1 MEHGNITYLK
11 DLDLARRDYTV
22 KVRVLRLWKQPMY
35 NNPEQFYSIEMIVVD
50 EEGTTMQG
58 NVLRR
63 YFPRFEQVF
72 NESDCYFIVKPTIGL
87 NESKYKY
94 VDNKNK
100 LGIYCDTDVYP
111 CKDFNGP
118 IYGFSFTSFKDIIDK
133 TVPEN
138 KSIDVIGFV
147 ADVKDLKKF
156 KTARGKDTK
165 KLNVIIQDLE
175 MESIYL
181 SLWDSYVDRI
191 LEHWE
196 NREQHGVIVVILQ
209 FGTLKYFGRFGYV
222 NSCFNVSKLFINSDV
237 DEMTTFRNSLIANS
251 AASSCSSQSSRL
263 SGIFLSLYDEY
274 VVRSEFNNIAEVNL
288 NQAKSVVVV
297 GTVQMISEDLPWY
310 YFACKT
316 CNKKVFPKVNND
328 TPTVGVLVDE
338 EEVYEC
344 KTKTCKDIVIE
355 YTKRLKIPLTVQD
368 SSGTVSLTLFDRDAC
383 RILKTT
389 AANLIEKH
397 VAGGDKGLYPDE
409 FEALLG
415 KKFAFKIDI
424 SEFNIEHNFWFFGVS
439 KLTDDEDIIFELEK
453 KANNIEVE
461 TTASLNNR
469 FTDMESEDTVNLNDD
484 NCTDVIM
491 GVTVGTKS
499 NEDFKSKVPSE
510 SMDDNVITPLAKNLE
525 DTAMASKPLGEPAIF
540 KRKTKKPAFKK
551 NLVESY
557 DVDENGEMSTTKPV
571 KPGKPTLLIPKIEK

>member
-1 MEHGNITYLK
+1 
-11 DLDLARRDYTV
+11 
-22 KVRVLRLWKQPMY
+22 MY
-35 NNPEQFYSIEMIVVD
+35 
-50 EEGTTMQG
+50 
-58 NVLRR
+58 
-63 YFPRFEQVF
+63 
-72 NESDCYFIVKPTIGL
+72 CYFIVKPTIGL

-100 LGIYCDTDVYP
+100 LGIYCDTDVYL

-175 MESIYL
+175 MDSIYL
-181 SLWDSYVDRI
+181 SLWDSYTDRI

-196 NREQHGVIVVILQ
+196 NSEQHGVIVFILQ
-209 FGTLKYFGRFGYV
+209 FATLKYFGRFGYV

-237 DEMTTFRNSLIANS
+237 DEMTSFRNRLITNS
-251 AASSCSSQSSRL
+251 AASSCSSQSFRL

-288 NQAKSVVVV
+288 NQAKPVVVV

-310 YFACKT
+310 YFACKA
-316 CNKKVFPKVNND
+316 CNKKVFQKVNND

-344 KTKTCKDIVIE
+344 KTATCKDTVIQ
-355 YTKRLKIPLTVQD
+355 YTQRLKIPLTVKD

-383 RILKTT
+383 RILKTI

-397 VAGGDKGLYPDE
+397 VAGGDKVLYPDE

-415 KKFAFKIDI
+415 KKIAFKIDI
-424 SEFNIEHNFWFFGVS
+424 SEFNIENNFWFFGVS

-461 TTASLNNR
+461 KSASLNNR
-469 FTDMESEDTVNLNDD
+469 FTDMDSEDTVNLNDD
-484 NCTDVIM
+484 NSTDVIM
-491 GVTVGTKS
+491 ESLLVPNQTKTS
-499 NEDFKSKVPSE
+499 N
-510 SMDDNVITPLAKNLE
+510 
-525 DTAMASKPLGEPAIF
+525 
-540 KRKTKKPAFKK
+540 RR
-551 NLVESY
+551 Y
-557 DVDENGEMSTTKPV
+557 V
-571 KPGKPTLLIPKIEK
+571 KLIIYF

>member
-1 MEHGNITYLK
+1 MDAYLNPKSESAEFEMVQSNITYLK

-50 EEGTTMQG
+50 EEGTTMQA

-63 YFPRFEQVF
+63 WFPKFEHLL

-94 VDNKNK
+94 VANKNK

-147 ADVKDLKKF
+147 VDVKDLKKF

-175 MESIYL
+175 MDSIYL
-181 SLWDSYVDRI
+181 SLWDSYADRI

-209 FGTLKYFGRFGYV
+209 FATLKYFGRFGYV

-237 DEMTTFRNSLIANS
+237 GEMTSFRNRLITNS

-310 YFACKT
+310 YFACKA
-316 CNKKVFPKVNND
+316 CNKKVFQKVNND

-344 KTKTCKDIVIE
+344 KTATCKDTVIQ
-355 YTKRLKIPLTVQD
+355 YTQRLKIPLTVQD
-368 SSGTVSLTLFDRDAC
+368 SSGTMSLTLFDRDAC

-424 SEFNIEHNFWFFGVS
+424 SEFNIENNFWFFGV
-439 KLTDDEDIIFELEK
+439 EK
-453 KANNIEVE
+453 S
-461 TTASLNNR
+461 ASLNNR
-469 FTDMESEDTVNLNDD
+469 FTDMDSEDTVNLNDD
-484 NCTDVIM
+484 NSTDVIM

-499 NEDFKSKVPSE
+499 NEDVKSKVATE
-510 SMDDNVITPLAKNLE
+510 SMDDNVITPLAKNLD
-525 DTAMASKPLGEPAIF
+525 DTAMASKPFGEPAIF

>member
-1 MEHGNITYLK
+1 MFFSY
-11 DLDLARRDYTV
+11 
-22 KVRVLRLWKQPMY
+22 
-35 NNPEQFYSIEMIVVD
+35 
-50 EEGTTMQG
+50 
-58 NVLRR
+58 
-63 YFPRFEQVF
+63 VF
-72 NESDCYFIVKPTIGL
+72 
-87 NESKYKY
+87 
-94 VDNKNK
+94 
-100 LGIYCDTDVYP
+100 IYCIFFSHLTD
-111 CKDFNGP
+111 FH
-118 IYGFSFTSFKDIIDK
+118 FL
-133 TVPEN
+133 
-138 KSIDVIGFV
+138 DVIGFV

-181 SLWDSYVDRI
+181 SLWDSYADRI
-191 LEHWE
+191 LEQWE

-237 DEMTTFRNSLIANS
+237 DEMTAFRNSLIANS

-316 CNKKVFPKVNND
+316 CNKKVFPKVTND

-344 KTKTCKDIVIE
+344 KTKTCKDTVIQ

-383 RILKTT
+383 RILNTT

-469 FTDMESEDTVNLNDD
+469 FTDMESEDTVNLNVCIVMITALMLLWESLLVP
-484 NCTDVIM
+484 NQMKTSNRRFLLSPWMIM
-491 GVTVGTKS
+491 S
-499 NEDFKSKVPSE
+499 S
-510 SMDDNVITPLAKNLE
+510 PLCPKIWRTLPWQVSLLVSLRFLRGKPKNLL
-525 DTAMASKPLGEPAIF
+525 S
-540 KRKTKKPAFKK
+540 RKTWLRVMMLMKMEKCQPPNQL
-551 NLVESY
+551 NL
-557 DVDENGEMSTTKPV
+557 ENQLS
-571 KPGKPTLLIPKIEK
+571 

>member
-1 MEHGNITYLK
+1 
-11 DLDLARRDYTV
+11 
-22 KVRVLRLWKQPMY
+22 MY

-63 YFPRFEQVF
+63 WFPRFEQVF

-118 IYGFSFTSFKDIIDK
+118 MYGFSFTSFKDIIDK

-181 SLWDSYVDRI
+181 SLWDSYADRI
-191 LEHWE
+191 LEQWE
-196 NREQHGVIVVILQ
+196 NREEHGVIVVILQ

-237 DEMTTFRNSLIANS
+237 DEMTTFRKSLIANS

-297 GTVQMISEDLPWY
+297 GTVQMISEDLPW
-310 YFACKT
+310 
-316 CNKKVFPKVNND
+316 
-328 TPTVGVLVDE
+328 
-338 EEVYEC
+338 
-344 KTKTCKDIVIE
+344 
-355 YTKRLKIPLTVQD
+355 LKIPLTVQD

-383 RILKTT
+383 RILNTT

-424 SEFNIEHNFWFFGVS
+424 SDFNIEHNFWFFGVS

-453 KANNIEVE
+453 KANNIKVE

-469 FTDMESEDTVNLNDD
+469 FTDMESEDTVNLNVCIVMITALMLLWESLLVP
-484 NCTDVIM
+484 NQMKTSNRRFLLSPWMIM
-491 GVTVGTKS
+491 S
-499 NEDFKSKVPSE
+499 S
-510 SMDDNVITPLAKNLE
+510 PL
-525 DTAMASKPLGEPAIF
+525 
-540 KRKTKKPAFKK
+540 
-551 NLVESY
+551 
-557 DVDENGEMSTTKPV
+557 
-571 KPGKPTLLIPKIEK
+571 

>member
-1 MEHGNITYLK
+1 MELGNITYLK

-35 NNPEQFYSIEMIVVD
+35 NNPDQFYSIEMIVVD
-50 EEGTTMQG
+50 EEGTTMQA

-63 YFPRFEQVF
+63 WFPKFEHLL

-100 LGIYCDTDVYP
+100 LGIYCDTDVQP

-118 IYGFSFTSFKDIIDK
+118 IYGFSFTSFKDIIEK

-156 KTARGKDTK
+156 KTVRGKDTK

-175 MESIYL
+175 MDSIYL
-181 SLWDSYVDRI
+181 SFWDSYADRI

-196 NREQHGVIVVILQ
+196 NREQHGVIIVILQ

-222 NSCFNVSKLFINSDV
+222 NSCFNVSKLFINSAC
-237 DEMTTFRNSLIANS
+237 DEITAFRNRLIKSS

-263 SGIFLSLYDEY
+263 FGIFLSLYNEY
-274 VVRSEFNNIAEVNL
+274 VVKSEFNNIAEVNL

-297 GTVQMISEDLPWY
+297 GTVQMISEGLPWY
-310 YFACKT
+310 YFACKA
-316 CNKKVFPKVNND
+316 CNKKVFKKVVDD
-328 TPTVGVLVDE
+328 TPTVDVLVDE
-338 EEVYEC
+338 EDVYEC
-344 KTKTCKDIVIE
+344 KTATCKDTVIQ
-355 YTKRLKIPLTVQD
+355 YTERLKIPLTVQD

-389 AANLIEKH
+389 AAKLIEKH
-397 VAGGDKGLYPDE
+397 VAGGDKGPYPDE
-409 FEALLG
+409 FESLLG

-424 SEFNIEHNFWFFGVS
+424 SEFNIENNFWFFGVS
-439 KLTDDEDIIFELEK
+439 KFSDDEDIIFELEK

-461 TTASLNNR
+461 TSVSLNNR
-469 FTDMESEDTVNLNDD
+469 FTDMDSEDTVNLNDD
-484 NCTDVIM
+484 NPTDVIM
-491 GVTVGTKS
+491 GVDVTNS
-499 NEDFKSKVPSE
+499 SKDVKAKDVAE
-510 SMDDNVITPLAKNLE
+510 SMDDNVITPLVNNLE
-525 DTAMASKPLGEPAIF
+525 ETDIATKEFGEPAIS
-540 KRKTKKPAFKK
+540 KRRTRKPSFKK
-551 NLVESY
+551 NLVRSY
-557 DVDENGEMSTTKPV
+557 EMEEKGALSTTKTA
-571 KPGKPTLLIPKIEK
+571 KPGKPSLLTPKIEK